1 MPVWLVT
8 LIPQII
14 QGVQAAVK
22 AAPQAIAVIDDI
34 KKMFQSWFT
43 KNWITV
49 EQQNALNAWADSVV
63 AMAKSGV
70 FPDAWQVQ
78 PDPGIVTRVGA
89 GWNPVSVPIS
99 AEPPPQAPKNK
110 T

>member
-78 PDPGIVTRVGA
+78 PDPGV
-89 GWNPVSVPIS
+89 NLQPLPLPPS
-99 AEPPPQAPKNK
+99 APTTSPR